1 MAAVRHVS
9 TIVCTRNR
17 ADLLPGVIYQL
28 RLQDYPVD
36 AFEIIVVDN
45 GSTDQT
51 RDVVNELATQPG
63 VRVRYVCESRPGITL
78 ARNRGAEVAY
88 YPYLAYLDDD
98 CTVRTDWLWQLLSGF
113 DLHQDVVVVGGQV
126 VMDWSQTDKPVWIG
140 PELERMLGANSH
152 VGPRPMLL
160 DSKTQVMESNM
171 ALKRDA
177 WRQAGGF
184 LGMEQF
190 GSRHMAAGEVIYL
203 LQELRRK
210 RGRVAFIPQ
219 AVAIHRMGEYT
230 RRRFL
235 VRGYWQ
241 GVSAGMFDYLSQR
254 RSWLSSVNQLLID
267 AAAAIILFMFASY
280 SCVKLDQARCML
292 YLVRANRRL
301 GLVLTRMRFVGDWDS
316 AKAWKLQHPQRGEP
330 GQDDQNSFEEEDDG

>member
-1 MAAVRHVS
+1 MTAVRHVS

-17 ADLLPGVIYQL
+17 ADLLPGVVYQL

-45 GSTDQT
+45 GSTDHT
-51 RDVVNELATQPG
+51 RNVVNDLATQPG
-63 VRVRYVCESRPGITL
+63 VHVRYICESRPGITL
-78 ARNRGAEVAY
+78 ARNRGAEVAH

-98 CTVRTDWLWQLLSGF
+98 CTVQADWLLKLLSGF
-113 DLHQDVVVVGGQV
+113 DLHQDVVAVGGRV
-126 VMDWSQTDKPVWIG
+126 VMDWSQTDKPTWLG
-140 PELERMLGANSH
+140 SELERMLGANSH
-152 VGPRPMLL
+152 VGSRPMLL

-177 WRQAGGF
+177 WQQAGGF

-210 RGRVAFIPQ
+210 GGRVAFVPQ
-219 AVAIHRMGEYT
+219 AVAVHRMGKYT

-235 VRGYWQ
+235 ERGYWQ
-241 GVSAGMFDYLSQR
+241 GVSAGMFDHLSHK
-254 RSWLSSVNQLLID
+254 RSWLSSVNQLLFD
-267 AAAAIILFMFASY
+267 AAAAIILLLLASFT
-280 SCVKLDQARCML
+280 CVKLDQTRYMF

-301 GLVLTRMRFVGDWDS
+301 SLVLTRMRFVGDWDS
-316 AKAWKLQHPQRGEP
+316 AKAWESRHPQQGGP
-330 GQDDQNSFEEEDDG
+330 GRDDQNGFEEENYG